1 MQNSDWI
8 ALAGVVVNALGIGAI
23 VWAAKSTISNE
34 MKKYEAQKRADARS
48 QAALSLWRA
57 AQDLSIAMRTVCSPV
72 VRPDAVGE
80 STEARILS
88 DIALRLTDLA
98 GARNRFLGA
107 SADAELLIGRKE
119 AAIDELWKL
128 SATVDANVRMSGAGV
143 DARRKALGQLYEQL
157 PSQIDAMESRIREV
171 LAPVALGSPRV

>member
-8 ALAGVVVNALGIGAI
+8 ALAGVAINALGIGAI
-23 VWAAKSTISNE
+23 IWAAKSTVSNE
-34 MKKYEAQKRADARS
+34 MKKFEAQKRADARS

-57 AQDLSIAMRTVCSPV
+57 VQDLSIAMRTVCSPMA
-72 VRPDAVGE
+72 RPDAVGE

-107 SADAELLIGRKE
+107 SADAELLIGRKD
-119 AAIDELWKL
+119 AAIDELWML
-128 SATVDANVRMSGAGV
+128 SATVDTNLRMSGTGV
-143 DARRKALGQLYEQL
+143 DARRRALAQMYEHL
-157 PSQIDAMESRIREV
+157 PVQIDAMESRIRDI
-171 LAPVALGSPRV
+171 LAPIAVGSPKA